1 MIKLSEHEEFKDHD
15 LFQGTDY
22 THYIPEDVIS
32 LETAAALSLKM
43 NSEKAKYLFS
53 QERIRF
59 EVEKDKKSRECI
71 IIRHFLNRAQEIE
84 FAYRAG
90 LLSKATPPIHE
101 SKRVAYPPYI
111 SLALFVQ
118 WAVKKQY
125 DIAEELA
132 TLCATLTPKE
142 DWEALYHEKCKDL
155 EQERQENT
163 TLKTEIIQ
171 LKNQIRTSE
180 ENPSATTKKLDTKN
194 KIIGALAKSGYKYA
208 PNTSNGA
215 MKEMLED

>member
-1 MIKLSEHEEFKDHD
+1 MIKLSEHEKFKDHT

-22 THYIPEDVIS
+22 THYIPEDVVS

-43 NSEKAKYLFS
+43 NPEKAKHFFS
-53 QERIRF
+53 KERIRF
-59 EVEKDKKSRECI
+59 EIEKNKESTECTM
-71 IIRHFLNRAQEIE
+71 IRHLLNRAKEIE
-84 FAYRAG
+84 FAYQAG
-90 LLSKATPPIHE
+90 IFGKTTPPIHE

-171 LKNQIRTSE
+171 LKDQIRTSE

-194 KIIGALAKSGYKYA
+194 KIIGALAKSGSQLLPAKA
-208 PNTSNGA
+208 GRLDNA
-215 MKEMLED
+215 CKAD